1 MTNEKKKGRSLDQLF
16 PSMLKRHRELAY
28 LDKNMPALLAAM
40 NGEEP
45 TVARAAEEQLYD
57 FRNDLF
63 DQEDDC
69 YFFIAEAILEP
80 GIFLDPD
87 QILKT
92 ELFTEKQ
99 KSVFWALQEF
109 YYCYTLGSHLDQIF
123 EDGYDDTEI
132 DNFEDSEEED
142 SEFQESSEED
152 QDLVIQE
159 ASAVLLALLSVKKEN
174 GRLSEAAQGLANDI
188 IRKFNLDVNPIFPD
202 EKRH

>member
-1 MTNEKKKGRSLDQLF
+1 MTNEKKKDRSLDQLF

-28 LDKNMPALLAAM
+28 LDKNVPALLAEM
-40 NGEEP
+40 NGENP
-45 TVARAAEEQLYD
+45 TVARVAEEQLYD

-69 YFFIAEAILEP
+69 YLFVAEAIMEP
-80 GIFLDPD
+80 GTFLDPD
-87 QILKT
+87 QILET

-109 YYCYTLGSHLDQIF
+109 YYCYTLGKHLDQIL
-123 EDGYDDTEI
+123 EDGYDDTE
-132 DNFEDSEEED
+132 DESFKSSEEEE

-159 ASAVLLALLSVKKEN
+159 ASAILLALLSVKKEN
-174 GRLSEAAQGLANDI
+174 GRLSDSAQELANNI

-202 EKRH
+202 ERRH